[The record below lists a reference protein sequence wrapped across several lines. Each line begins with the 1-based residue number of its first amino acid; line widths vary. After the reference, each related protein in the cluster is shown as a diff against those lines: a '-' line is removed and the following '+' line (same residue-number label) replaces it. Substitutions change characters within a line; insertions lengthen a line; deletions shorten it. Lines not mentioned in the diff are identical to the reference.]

1 MIDKD
6 LLIKQVKILGG
17 VEYQNKKIY
26 TLWTKECKDP
36 VKYLIAFEFDGFS
49 SEEKILK
56 EIEFKTGR
64 EIPVLISKN
73 SILIGKIR
81 VELKNLDKEIKDD
94 FLKKLLKSAVKF

>member
-6 LLIKQVKILGG
+6 PLIKQVKILGG

-36 VKYLIAFEFDGFS
+36 VKYLIAFESDGFS
-49 SEEKILK
+49 SEEKIL
-56 EIEFKTGR
+56 IEFKTGR
-64 EIPVLISKN
+64 EIPVLISKD